1 MARRKRWVALLCPCF
16 EPHLVDIIVAGR
28 GKATQAKGPQVEGE
42 SAGDP
47 LVRASMVKLWIDES
61 RKGVSVGT
69 LSAAQQVG
77 RLERIRRPTHALAD
91 PRLYRLSLRLV
102 KRNRLR
108 LCLGHYPQ
116 IGYSDPGKDDTSTAY
131 ERRTLEITDTGKAG
145 TLCLLR
151 VMADVFNR
159 RDNDDG
165 LVVFQYCPA
174 HIFRVPSSGPIQRRM
189 ATIHPRRI

>member
-1 MARRKRWVALLCPCF
+1 MLLAS
-16 EPHLVDIIVAGR
+16 LVIIVVGR
-28 GKATQAKGPQVEGE
+28 GEAPQAEGPQVEGE

-61 RKGVSVGT
+61 RKGISVGT
-69 LSAAQQVG
+69 LSAAQQVRG
-77 RLERIRRPTHALAD
+77 REQNRRPTCVCEQT
-91 PRLYRLSLRLV
+91 LSCNVSRLV